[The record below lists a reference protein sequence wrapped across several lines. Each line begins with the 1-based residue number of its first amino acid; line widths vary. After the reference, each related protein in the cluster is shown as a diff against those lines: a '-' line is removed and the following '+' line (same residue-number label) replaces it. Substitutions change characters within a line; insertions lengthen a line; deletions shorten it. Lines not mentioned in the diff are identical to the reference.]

1 MVKRFPD
8 GVRDG
13 VGPWGG
19 GGRALCQG
27 GGDLISGESGAVCK
41 GAEEGGEGSSSL
53 RRKKVV
59 EQGVVDLGRGGGIRE
74 GWEARGKSSQ
84 RQLFYSPYT
93 PQGGRSKE
101 GHPVGCLGGFDGFEV
116 AFLRE
121 VGGCTVGRAV
131 GGVGLP

>member
-1 MVKRFPD
+1 MVADEEHGPEEGGKDVWCHVVERFPD
-8 GVRDG
+8 GVRNG

-41 GAEEGGEGSSSL
+41 GAEDGGEGSRRL

-74 GWEARGKSSQ
+74 GGEPRCKSS
-84 RQLFYSPYT
+84 
-93 PQGGRSKE
+93 
-101 GHPVGCLGGFDGFEV
+101 
-116 AFLRE
+116 
-121 VGGCTVGRAV
+121 
-131 GGVGLP
+131 